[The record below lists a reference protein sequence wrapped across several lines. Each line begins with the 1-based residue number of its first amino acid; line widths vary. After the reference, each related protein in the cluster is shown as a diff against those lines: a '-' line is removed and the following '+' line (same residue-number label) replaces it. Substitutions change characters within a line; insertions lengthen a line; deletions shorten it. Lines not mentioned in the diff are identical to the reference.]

1 MIAMSKLV
9 FACLASACYGHKA
22 RTSTWDTGSVKE
34 LATLLLAMQPSSH
47 IGGMSGSRPSVA
59 MQYNG
64 GPTNWK
70 PSWKDAYAPAGGGGK
85 QVFADAGEQKVVA
98 DAGEKPAPAEKK
110 PTKRK
115 PTATGLFAPAVVA
128 AKDVMGAKELNKLR
142 ADIIKKHTKVISSFV
157 DTSESKFGQIVLK
170 RMFDAADKD
179 DSGTLDR
186 EEIKEALAALGF
198 DFLTEKDMDK
208 VMKKADMDGNEVI
221 DFEEFIKET
230 PRVLRMNLVQLAKAN
245 GHDLGFLA

>member
-1 MIAMSKLV
+1 MITMSKFV
-9 FACLASACYGHKA
+9 FAYLASACYGHKA
-22 RTSTWDTGSVKE
+22 RTSTWEDTGSVKE

-59 MQYNG
+59 MQYGG
-64 GPTNWK
+64 GPTNWQ
-70 PSWKDAYAPAGGGGK
+70 PSWKEARAGGGSK
-85 QVFADAGEQKVVA
+85 QVLA
-98 DAGEKPAPAEKK
+98 DAGEKPTPAEKK

-142 ADIIKKHTKVISSFV
+142 AEIIKKHTKVISSFV

-170 RMFDAADKD
+170 RMFEAADKD

-186 EEIKEALAALGF
+186 GEIKEALAALGF

-208 VMKKADMDGNEVI
+208 IMKKADMDENEVI
-221 DFEEFIKET
+221 DFEEFINET